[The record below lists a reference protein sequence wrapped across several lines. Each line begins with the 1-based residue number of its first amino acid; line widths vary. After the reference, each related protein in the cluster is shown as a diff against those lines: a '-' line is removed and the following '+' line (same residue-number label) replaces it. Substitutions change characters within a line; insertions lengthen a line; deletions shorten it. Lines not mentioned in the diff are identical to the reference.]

1 MPGLMPQVGPT
12 ANAMSSDKSIDGS
25 EQGTF
30 SGSAMNSNSTPSTDS
45 MRKLAQK
52 VDQVT
57 SQAPPLMSR
66 APDAANPQR
75 TNSIAY
81 ELQRDGMSSGQSL
94 NQATQAGRTSPF
106 MDKGGSVDIISR
118 RIDNPVGLA
127 AGGIAGY
134 SGGLMA
140 LPDFNNSVQMAT
152 GGINDNA
159 AQAEAQNEVQDPNPD
174 IQMKPE
180 PAGMAGM
187 EQGGSKGLMDKPED
201 APPPGALPEEVA
213 DDQPTML
220 SKGELVVPA
229 NVVRWHG
236 LSLFMQLRDDALM
249 GLADMEKAGQLRSSD
264 DGKNPGEEGE
274 TPDMT
279 LMGGKSA
286 YDALEQSNGGDLQDT
301 PEDLGNPAQQSSQM
315 MQGGNVGTEYK
326 MALMDK
332 KYPRSEHRKPP
343 SNTTELPAQMPS
355 AYRPTRSALFT
366 PKGKNIN

>member
-1 MPGLMPQVGPT
+1 MPQVGPT
-12 ANAMSSDKSIDGS
+12 ANAMSTDKSIDGT

-30 SGSAMNSNSTPSTDS
+30 SGSAMNSNSIPSTDN
-45 MRKLAQK
+45 MRKL
-52 VDQVT
+52 T
-57 SQAPPLMSR
+57 SQIKNLTDNTPPKLMR
-66 APDAANPQR
+66 PPDAANPQR

-94 NQATQAGRTSPF
+94 NQATQAGRSAPF
-106 MDKGGSVDIISR
+106 MDKGGSVDIISNR
-118 RIDNPVGLA
+118 VDNPIGLA

-140 LPDFNNSVQMAT
+140 LPNFNNSVQMAT

-187 EQGGSKGLMDKPED
+187 ASGGTKGLMNKPD
-201 APPPGALPEEVA
+201 DGPPPGATAEEVA

-236 LSLFMQLRDDALM
+236 LKLFMKLRDDALT
-249 GLADMEKAGQLRSSD
+249 GLADMELAGQLRR
-264 DGKNPGEEGE
+264 DGDNKNPGDEDE

-286 YDALEQSNGGDLQDT
+286 YDKAIEQSNGGDLVDT
-301 PEDLGNPAQQSSQM
+301 PKDLGNPSQQSYQM
-315 MQGGNVGTEYK
+315 AEGGNVGSEYK
-326 MALMDK
+326 LALMDK
-332 KYPRSEHRKPP
+332 KFPRSGKGKPP
-343 SNTTELPAQMPS
+343 NNTTELPAQMPT
-355 AYRPTRSALFT
+355 AYRPSSGALFT